1 MSEDPSTADKMKG
14 ILKKFLSPNSKPTY
28 ESFPELVDC
37 VIWIRFVLAVC
48 FGIYAGTQGRV
59 GGGNILVALN
69 LIAFPPIVYCQS
81 FLSADPE
88 SYGIKLLFSGLVQAL
103 ALAVVIWTY
112 FYTAAHEQ
120 EEAAFAAAF
129 AILGG
134 AGGGGDV
141 VADEAGATAIPEE
154 SEF

>member
-1 MSEDPSTADKMKG
+1 MSDDQSTADKIKG
-14 ILKKFLSPNSKPTY
+14 IMKKFLSPNSKPTY

-37 VIWIRFVLAVC
+37 VIWIRFILAVV

-59 GGGNILVALN
+59 GGANILIALN
-69 LIAFPPIVYCQS
+69 LIAFPPVVYCQS

-88 SYGIKLLFSGLVQAL
+88 SYGIKLLFSGLFQAL

-120 EEAAFAAAF
+120 EEAVFAAAF
-129 AILGG
+129 GNLLGAA
-134 AGGGGDV
+134 AGDAVLAEDV
-141 VADEAGATAIPEE
+141 GATMIPEE